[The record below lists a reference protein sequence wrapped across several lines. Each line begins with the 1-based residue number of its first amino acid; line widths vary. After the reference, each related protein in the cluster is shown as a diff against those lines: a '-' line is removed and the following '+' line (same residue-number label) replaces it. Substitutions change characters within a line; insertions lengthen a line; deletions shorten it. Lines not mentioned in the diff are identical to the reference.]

1 MTKDH
6 SQDGFVQV
14 HLHLDCDCYVPTVDA
29 DGMLAFRTAFP
40 TGDRFVDFK
49 VWVPE
54 EVTKTKTALIDYVR
68 QCQESSAAEFVSLD
82 NADIWVEEPD
92 HEDGGHFAFS

>member
-1 MTKDH
+1 
-6 SQDGFVQV
+6 
-14 HLHLDCDCYVPTVDA
+14 
-29 DGMLAFRTAFP
+29 MLAFRTAFP

-68 QCQESSAAEFVSLD
+68 QRQESSAAEFVSLD

>member
-14 HLHLDCDCYVPTVDA
+14 HLHLDCECYVPTVGS

-68 QCQESSAAEFVSLD
+68 QRQESNAAEFVSLD
-82 NADIWVEEPD
+82 NADIWIPD
-92 HEDGGHFAFS
+92 SDDATDGRFAFS